1 MGLFL
6 IGGAN
11 KDFIDKKR
19 CIRKVLM
26 PKIVL
31 LTFLWDLLYT
41 GVKEVLVA
49 VKGVGIMVFGFY

>member
-49 VKGVGIMVFGFY
+49 VKGVGIRVFGFY